1 MAGNHHHLIDI
12 AADANLGAALGTTY
26 GGAAPVGG
34 GGGNEKKWLRKL
46 TSATVNTA
54 VLRDLISRTPM
65 LWYLGEGSGARA
77 IFPARARR
85 GAPGS
90 TPRGCAQWSSARS
103 TAVTLASPQTSSFL
117 LIPSINL

>member
-12 AADANLGAALGTTY
+12 AADANLGAAPGTTD

-34 GGGNEKKWLRKL
+34 AGGNEKKWLRKL

-54 VLRDLISRTPM
+54 VHRDLISRTPM

-77 IFPARARR
+77 TSPRERVEALQ
-85 GAPGS
+85 APLHVV
-90 TPRGCAQWSSARS
+90 ARS
-103 TAVTLASPQTSSFL
+103 GHRPVP
-117 LIPSINL
+117 PR